1 MTSKGSLYLAGA
13 ATVIALVL
21 AGMAIELGAQQLPA
35 VAIDNDDIGGVVTGA
50 NGPEAGAWVVA
61 ETTDLST
68 RYAKMV
74 VTDDQGRY
82 VVPDL
87 PKAKYKLW
95 VRGYGLIDSPKVDG
109 EPGKILNLTA
119 VKAPSDLAAAQYY
132 PAIYW
137 YSMIKVPEAGDFPG
151 TG

>member
-68 RYAKMV
+68 RCAKMV

-95 VRGYGLIDSPKVDG
+95 AHRSSILPIGRNVSKKASCRKANQPARKGSSAMSWSR
-109 EPGKILNLTA
+109 PGI
-119 VKAPSDLAAAQYY
+119 
-132 PAIYW
+132 
-137 YSMIKVPEAGDFPG
+137 G
-151 TG
+151 TTRRNTCTT